1 MRLLGY
7 ALPISLLIL
16 RKKKKKKN
24 PAVLE
29 SMASAVLWNFLP
41 QSVRDLQSVETFK
54 RKLKEH
60 LSFTDLHGT
69 LNFYCYLYFI

>member
-16 RKKKKKKN
+16 RKKK
-24 PAVLE
+24 PGCFGVYGVSSVVELP
-29 SMASAVLWNFLP
+29 P